1 MKKINKNIQEEI
13 NELNQFF
20 EDMKKSLFKE
30 YSEKDFEEMEK
41 EYILSEKK
49 KERCNYEQPRILDWL
64 YSFNCCVHVFHRNQ
78 TAAEGKEKNAGID
91 GKHRRRRQRFDFQRL
106 LRCDY

>member
-49 KERCNYEQPRILDWL
+49 KERCNNGR
-64 YSFNCCVHVFHRNQ
+64 
-78 TAAEGKEKNAGID
+78 
-91 GKHRRRRQRFDFQRL
+91 
-106 LRCDY
+106 